1 MKKKVFDNSLFVIK
15 ISGKISMKYEY
26 LHNVLKQVKYLIDTV
41 NGLKIIL
48 VIGFGKPVDDLLQ
61 KLYNKQ
67 SIKIDGK
74 RVTDV
79 DEIEVIKMI
88 SGLNIINA
96 SSILVKLNVFHH
108 LMPIVHPDYII
119 SHKREIREH
128 DFKYVGD
135 IKSVNGD
142 MLLDLL
148 KDRDVLVT
156 SSMLFDYKSSDV
168 LNINADSLATDIAIN
183 TNAKKLIFVSDVNGV
198 YDNSKNIIPKI
209 HFNEIDSMIE
219 DKVVTDGMLPKMNN
233 IKKALLNGLDE
244 VSIISGYKDELS
256 KEIDRCVG
264 TYFTN
269 ED

>member
-26 LHNVLKQVKYLIDTV
+26 LYNVLQQVKHLINKI

-48 VIGFGKPVDDLLQ
+48 VIGFGKPVDDLMQ

-74 RVTDV
+74 RVTDHE
-79 DEIEVIKMI
+79 EIEAIKMI

-96 SSILVKLNVFHH
+96 SSILVKLNIFHH
-108 LMPIVHPDYII
+108 LMPIIHPDYII
-119 SHKREIREH
+119 SDKREIADH

-148 KDRDVLVT
+148 KDRNVLVT

-183 TNAKKLIFVSDVNGV
+183 THAKKLIFVSDVNGV
-198 YDNSKNIIPKI
+198 YDKNKNIIPKI
-209 HFNEIDSMIE
+209 RYKEIDSMIN
-219 DKVVTDGMLPKMNN
+219 DQVVTDGMLPKMNN

-244 VSIISGYKDELS
+244 ISLISGHGSELS
-256 KEIDRCVG
+256 KEIDNCIG
-264 TYFTN
+264 TFFTN